1 MFRRNTGLWP
11 ARPRV
16 CNQLRQ
22 LIDRLTFAEDS
33 GSAAPLGAQA
43 EMPMFLNERTS
54 LETPS
59 AVLTPVMRKPNLI
72 VFLTDQQRA
81 DTIVGAASRTVHAPN
96 LRKLAAESVIFER
109 AYVTHPLCVPSRA
122 SLLTGMWP
130 HQTGCT
136 KNGVSLDP
144 RFRTFA
150 ELIGD
155 DSYHP
160 AYMGKW
166 QLGDEATQQR
176 GFRDWISTEGVS
188 DYSRFLGSNGY
199 TPDKPNGSF
208 SERLISQLPLDIS
221 KPRFLEGHAC
231 EFIEKHRFDPF
242 VLFVSFV
249 EPHSP
254 YNGPLNLEHAL
265 EDVELDATA
274 VAPAND
280 NLPLRYKLMR
290 EWQQAEALLD
300 RNRLPN
306 LFFFGVT
313 QDEYRAMKQ
322 RYLGLITMVDRSIGR
337 ILSCLERAELL
348 DKTTII
354 HTSDH
359 GDMLGAHHLFGKEVM
374 FSEAVRV
381 PYLVRLP
388 GQRQNLR
395 VVQPVSHID
404 FLPTLLDLLGEPKPN
419 QCAGHSL
426 APLLHGESMAPGN
439 VFIEWSPNRFK
450 VMKGTKL
457 ASRRKIKR
465 AMNESTRAVIS
476 PEGWKLCLRDQDLN
490 ELYNLEAD
498 PNETHNLYYQPDYRA
513 IIEQG
518 RRDILSWQRT
528 TGDTLKL

>member
-1 MFRRNTGLWP
+1 MRR
-11 ARPRV
+11 
-16 CNQLRQ
+16 
-22 LIDRLTFAEDS
+22 
-33 GSAAPLGAQA
+33 
-43 EMPMFLNERTS
+43 
-54 LETPS
+54 
-59 AVLTPVMRKPNLI
+59 PNLI

-81 DTIVGAASRTVHAPN
+81 DTIVGEQSRTVHAPN
-96 LRKLAAESVIFER
+96 LRKLASESVIFER

-144 RFRTFA
+144 RFQTFA

-166 QLGDEATQQR
+166 QLGDEAKRQR

-188 DYSRFLGSNGY
+188 DYSRFLSSKGY
-199 TPDKPNGSF
+199 IPDKPNGSF
-208 SERLISQLPLDIS
+208 SERFISQLPLDIS
-221 KPRFLEGHAC
+221 KPRFLEEHAC
-231 EFIEKHRFDPF
+231 KFIEKHCLDPF

-280 NLPLRYKLMR
+280 NVPLRYKLMR
-290 EWQQAEALLD
+290 EWQQAEAALD
-300 RNRLPN
+300 RKRLPN

-322 RYLGLITMVDRSIGR
+322 RYLGLITMVDRSIGG

-348 DKTTII
+348 DKTIII

-374 FSEAVRV
+374 FEEAVRV
-381 PYLVRLP
+381 PYVVRLP
-388 GQRQNLR
+388 GQRQSLR

-404 FLPTLLDLLGEPKPN
+404 FLPTLLDLLGEPKSN
-419 QCAGHSL
+419 QCGGHSL
-426 APLLHGESMAPGN
+426 APLLQGENMAPGN
-439 VFIEWSPNRFK
+439 IFIEWSPNRFK

-457 ASRRKIKR
+457 ASRRKIKG

-476 PEGWKLCLRDQDLN
+476 PEGWKLCLRDQDLH
-490 ELYNLEAD
+490 ELYNLRAD
-498 PNETHNLYYQPDYRA
+498 PIEANNRYYQRDYRA
-513 IIEQG
+513 IVEHVT
-518 RRDILSWQRT
+518 RDILSWQQT
-528 TGDTLKL
+528 TGDSLML